1 MSTNTGRGPQDLM
14 KSQQFV
20 DAAHFVSTTTID
32 DTLKVN
38 IVNYVKA
45 LPSTDARSQWYTVN
59 TANNVT
65 NITCSA
71 TTDAI
76 RPTLAQLLTH
86 QETPYEKDLRGLIQS
101 DASYTRLPLFTE
113 IAQLHDQHADLL
125 TFINLMREYS
135 MKDNGDIM
143 KGAVK
148 ISKDGNGK
156 AVAAER
162 LYIQLTFLKY
172 CVYGEQ
178 TSVGMVWAQQIG
190 SYFFLYLVEKYW
202 VIDHDRLVDAA
213 KAPGNEDLGQ
223 NFINV
228 IASYKNDDSARASSS
243 LVGNLRKEQMALQR
257 ADTSVKMARRLRF
270 EQEVQLYGMLALT
283 AVTVAGFYSVYFFRH
298 KAYLQLRPVLA
309 IGAAGAALAMLFVT
323 VVSIFKPVE
332 HFANMGADGHVVMQ
346 PVLATWSNDAV
357 KQAFMTSTKN
367 ANSYTKDLLKSR
379 NDSLQEELDA
389 AQRRTNSTDTE
400 YREDLFLFNRVRQAK
415 RFVIMSFVVG
425 LFLMVLLMAKLPAH
439 WVLWAHIVAGAV
451 ILAVAALVH
460 RGNSMRRRS
469 NWNQRYF
476 LRPDLVT

>member
-1 MSTNTGRGPQDLM
+1 M

-32 DTLKVN
+32 NTLKVN

-45 LPSTDARSQWYTVN
+45 LPTTDARSQWYTVN

-65 NITCSA
+65 DITCSA
-71 TTDAI
+71 TTDGI
-76 RPTLAQLLTH
+76 RPTLAELLTH
-86 QETPYEKDLRGLIQS
+86 KETPYEKDLRGLVQS
-101 DASYTRLPLFTE
+101 DASYTQRSPLFTE
-113 IAQLHDQHADLL
+113 IARLHDQHADLL
-125 TFINLMREYS
+125 TFIKLIREYS
-135 MKDNGDIM
+135 MTDKGDIM
-143 KGAVK
+143 KGAAK
-148 ISKDGNGK
+148 ITKEGNGK

-162 LYIQLTFLKY
+162 LYMQLTFLKY
-172 CVYGEQ
+172 CVYGERS
-178 TSVGMVWAQQIG
+178 SVGMVWAQQIG
-190 SYFFLYLVEKYW
+190 SYFFLYLGSKYW
-202 VIDHDRLVDAA
+202 VNDLVKLVDAA
-213 KAPGNEDLGQ
+213 KASGNEDMGRS
-223 NFINV
+223 FINV
-228 IASYKNDDSARASSS
+228 IASYKNDDGAEASSS
-243 LVGNLRKEQMALQR
+243 LVGKLRKEQMALQR

-298 KAYLQLRPVLA
+298 KAFLKLKVVLA
-309 IGAAGAALAMLFVT
+309 LGAAGAALAMLLVT
-323 VVSIFKPVE
+323 VVNIFKPVE
-332 HFANMGADGHVVMQ
+332 HFADMGADGHVQMQ
-346 PVLATWSNDAV
+346 PVLQSWSGEAV

-389 AQRRTNSTDTE
+389 ARRRTNSTDTE

-415 RFVIMSFVVG
+415 RFVIMSFVVA
-425 LFLMVLLMAKLPAH
+425 LFLMVLLIAELPAH

-476 LRPDLVT
+476 LRPDLVS